1 MYKDSPFHRRLSL
14 GLLLWWLFTSV
25 ILPVWAPLARA
36 AGLAEMH
43 QLMTPDA
50 EPSGNAGAPSAAPPG
65 GPAGSLSDYF
75 IAGNLT
81 PQPDAARTP
90 SPDGTT
96 LPLLGSP
103 ETPDAGGGEPAEADD
118 PVPGHLQTLWGVLGQ
133 ESRTDAVRGMAEN
146 YISGMANQM
155 AESAVRDWLK
165 QKGNARIQF
174 TTQGEGS
181 ADVLVPLWDTGSDL
195 LFSQAGV
202 RRNQDRTLWNGGI
215 GGRHYIGDDWMLGS
229 NVFYDYDQTGR
240 NARWGVGLEARTDW
254 LSLSANRYF
263 RLTDWHQSPLRNMRD
278 YDERPANGY
287 DLRAKYWL
295 PSYPQLGG
303 ELTYEKYF
311 GKGVDLLNS
320 ASPDSLKN
328 SPHALTA
335 AVSYTPFP
343 LLTVSLGHTSGDVSE
358 TTAQLDFNWR
368 FGLSLAE
375 QLDGQSVA
383 IMRSLKGSRYD
394 LVDRNYNIVMQ
405 YRKQQLVA
413 LTLPAEARGEALSR
427 IAVSATAK
435 AKYGIR
441 DIVWQA
447 PELVSAG
454 GRIETTASPTDIRIV
469 LPAWNA
475 PDSGKR
481 NQYRLTAV
489 MTDVEG
495 NRTEPATMNIVV
507 DEATHIIKLELD
519 AARSPVGREVPGR
532 LTVTDS
538 SGQAVTG
545 LGLTLALT
553 PSAAGCELN
562 GQAQCDGYESVL
574 DAGGRHALTL
584 SHTKSGK
591 YTLRATLATGSRAE
605 TDIVFEA
612 DAASATLTEGSLT
625 VVTDNAPADGSA
637 VNRVKATV
645 TDSFG
650 NPVSGQTVTFA
661 AGSGAQISGA
671 VQTDERGEATAE
683 LSSTLA
689 GPVEVNAGIN
699 GVSRQ
704 VTVRFVADSRTA
716 QIAEGALSVEE
727 DGAVADGRSA
737 NRVRARVTDANNNV
751 VPGAMV
757 TFSAGNGAVIA
768 PSGMTGEDGELS
780 LPLTSVRAGESR
792 VTATIN
798 GGSREVTVRFIAG
811 AVSGQTSVLTATP
824 ASIAVDN
831 TETSQLTLA
840 LQDAQGNPVTGRHGG
855 ITFSVSGLA
864 AADHTL
870 SAVNYEQAEAGLYTA
885 TLKGKRVGTAV
896 VTAQADG
903 ETVGPVEVRLTSLSG
918 GDAVGADGSVTLDAT
933 SPVTAGEE
941 SRLTVT
947 LKDVNGNPVT
957 GAAGDIRVSSQ
968 VSDQAPA
975 TAWEESAATAGSYT
989 SSLLMTKV
997 GSHLLTATVSGSSR
1011 TGTRTVEVTA
1021 ATAESAVRH
1030 LTLEAAESVRAGD
1043 SLGVTV
1049 TLTDGWGNPVT
1060 GLGAAITL
1068 GDDKENPGTVSFTEV
1083 SPGRYRGTV
1092 TLTQAGEHT
1101 LSARLG
1107 NGLSAERGVTVNA
1120 GAAVAAAST
1129 LSPAAQSVKADGVAE
1144 AAVTLELKDGY
1155 GNLTDAGAPAAGSAL
1170 RQLSGVTGVS
1180 TGAWSRTETGKYRST
1195 VKGTTVGEATF
1206 SQTVGGVSLP
1216 AVKVTF
1222 LAQSGAESVAGV
1234 RLEAI
1239 PATMNAGEETQLTL
1253 RLTDANGNGVTGVAT
1268 ADIALSDSV
1277 TDGNSAL
1284 SSWEEGANGEY
1295 RAGLRLTVAGAHDL
1309 TATVN
1314 GQSGEA
1320 RVTVTPLSGEAYVET
1335 LSLRVSPE
1343 TITAGE
1349 SVTATVTLKD
1359 RWGNGVVNAGGSIG
1373 LTSSVETLSGTTFSA
1388 TGTAG
1393 EYAVTLPLTK
1403 VGVHTLTASA
1413 RNRGLDATDS
1423 VTVNPRAGRDSVKGV
1438 TLEASKSSLKVGDST
1453 VLKVTLTDEYG
1464 NGVTGVA
1471 GSDIA
1476 INGALTGQDVSSLS
1490 WSEGD
1495 AGVYTASALTMT
1507 IAGTHPLRATV
1518 NAQDSAPVE
1527 VIVSALNSVDAA
1539 DSVTLEASREALKV
1553 GENTVLKVTVKDRY
1567 GNGVTGLSGSDIALS
1582 GALEGQNVSGLS
1594 WEESSTGVYKAEL
1607 TMTKAGTHRLK
1618 ATVNHKESGEVPV
1631 TVAQPNVVSVVNSV
1645 ALAASVSQLVVG
1657 ETTELTVTL
1666 TDAYGNGVTG
1676 LSGSDIAISGALA
1689 GQEVSGLSWS
1699 EGDAGVY
1706 TSTALTMTKAGT
1718 HQLQA
1723 TVNTKTSNVV
1733 PVIVAQPNVVSVVNR
1748 VTLKAEPGALKV
1760 DETTVLEVTL
1770 TDAYGNGVTGL
1781 SGSDIA
1787 ISGAKP
1793 GQDLSGLSWTEGDA
1807 GVYTSSRLV
1816 MTIAG
1821 EHLLMAT
1828 VNLKNSDKARVNV
1841 ANLSGKE
1848 YVSAITLTTEP
1859 ADVAIEEGEDVVL
1872 SIVATDQYGNRVTG
1886 LTNSDIA
1893 IASNIAGQTATGL
1906 SWTEATGSDIGKY
1919 TSSALAMTIKG
1930 THILTATVNGKTA
1943 EAKPLVVKRMVVIS
1957 GVVTDITTDT
1967 GIKNASITITEGEA
1981 TIVSTTS
1988 DLKGNFSIRIA
1999 EGEYTIKAS
2008 AAGYLDTDLTTSDL
2022 ATEARKIAMIPEIFA
2037 NDIVVIHTTWAPSSD
2052 VDVALYDVALEK
2064 MAGFKRP
2071 YDVEEGKE
2079 KYGMSWDRDDK
2090 TGSNGGEVTTIRKS
2104 STGSK
2109 WKYLVMP
2116 YSTGARN
2123 HTVTVKPYV
2132 IDPVTRRA
2140 SAKDVSTITLC
2151 GALYHYKQVLTITRS
2166 GNQISVVKDNAINC
2180 EERESWYGGATSR
2193 SIGIKK

>member
-320 ASPDSLKN
+320 ASPDSLKDA
-328 SPHALTA
+328 PHALTA

-1021 ATAESAVRH
+1021 ATAESAVRY

-1092 TLTQAGEHT
+1092 TLTQVGEHT

-1144 AAVTLELKDGY
+1144 ATVTLELKDGY
-1155 GNLTDAGAPAAGSAL
+1155 GNLTDAGAPAAGSTL
-1170 RQLSGVTGVS
+1170 RQLDGVTGVS

-1403 VGVHTLTASA
+1403 VGRHHLKAMVGSDRTSGEVPVEVTQPDSA
-1413 RNRGLDATDS
+1413 DAADS
-1423 VTVNPRAGRDSVKGV
+1423 V
-1438 TLEASKSSLKVGDST
+1438 TLEASENSLKVGDST
-1453 VLKVTLTDEYG
+1453 VLTVTVEDRYG
-1464 NGVTGVA
+1464 NRVTGLS
-1471 GSDIA
+1471 GSDIG
-1476 INGALTGQDVSSLS
+1476 ISGALTGQDVSSLS

-1495 AGVYTASALTMT
+1495 AGVYTASA
-1507 IAGTHPLRATV
+1507 
-1518 NAQDSAPVE
+1518 
-1527 VIVSALNSVDAA
+1527 
-1539 DSVTLEASREALKV
+1539 
-1553 GENTVLKVTVKDRY
+1553 
-1567 GNGVTGLSGSDIALS
+1567 
-1582 GALEGQNVSGLS
+1582 
-1594 WEESSTGVYKAEL
+1594 L

-1631 TVAQPNVVSVVNSV
+1631 TVAQPGEVNAADRVSLKVNSV
-1645 ALAASVSQLVVG
+1645 VHSVALKAGDSA
-1657 ETTELTVTL
+1657 ELTVTIE
-1666 TDAYGNGVTG
+1666 DRYGNRVTGLAGGNNRNIDIWGMVAGQSNEGLHWQEGSGENVGIYTSTMTMTRAGEHQLKARVNADEPVDSNVVPVSVAQPDSAGVVEYVYLSASREALSVGESTVLTVTLEDRYNNRVTG
-1676 LSGSDIAISGALA
+1676 LSGSDIVLSGALE
-1689 GQEVSGLSWS
+1689 GQEVSGLRWNEVST
-1699 EGDAGVY
+1699 GVY
-1706 TSTALTMTKAGT
+1706 EAELTMTKAGA
-1718 HQLQA
+1718 HRLKA
-1723 TVNTKTSNVV
+1723 TVNHKESGEV
-1733 PVIVAQPNVVSVVNR
+1733 PVTVAQQNDVNAVGR
-1748 VTLKAEPGALKV
+1748 VHLEATPGALTAGESTVLSVTLKDRYNNP
-1760 DETTVLEVTL
+1760 
-1770 TDAYGNGVTGL
+1770 VTGL
-1781 SGSDIA
+1781 SG
-1787 ISGAKP
+1787 G
-1793 GQDLSGLSWTEGDA
+1793 DLIIIKDLFVDEEVTGLSWRETGS
-1807 GVYTSSRLV
+1807 GIYTSSALMMKLAGTHSLQAKV
-1816 MTIAG
+1816 VTNIGEYDDSATIQVNHPSGSRYVKQVEFKVPAEFNAGEEVTAEVTIKDEYGNGVAGVAEAITLTEGAYVLNINFRTTDTVGVYKGMLTLTKAG
-1821 EHLLMAT
+1821 EHLLKVTISEANETKLVKVNPLAAAALYLKSISAGASVGENT
-1828 VNLKNSDKARVNV
+1828 VVTVRLTDRFGNGVSGFAADIRLSDDR
-1841 ANLSGKE
+1841 
-1848 YVSAITLTTEP
+1848 
-1859 ADVAIEEGEDVVL
+1859 EDL
-1872 SIVATDQYGNRVTG
+1872 
-1886 LTNSDIA
+1886 SDIRFRP
-1893 IASNIAGQTATGL
+1893 
-1906 SWTEATGSDIGKY
+1906 
-1919 TSSALAMTIKG
+1919 SS
-1930 THILTATVNGKTA
+1930 V
-1943 EAKPLVVKRMVVIS
+1943 
-1957 GVVTDITTDT
+1957 
-1967 GIKNASITITEGEA
+1967 
-1981 TIVSTTS
+1981 
-1988 DLKGNFSIRIA
+1988 
-1999 EGEYTIKAS
+1999 EGEYEATV
-2008 AAGYLDTDLTTSDL
+2008 LLTRGALQHTMT
-2022 ATEARKIAMIPEIFA
+2022 ATMIYGVDQF
-2037 NDIVVIHTTWAPSSD
+2037 NSTKSWW
-2052 VDVALYDVALEK
+2052 VDVPSGSRHVV
-2064 MAGFKRP
+2064 GF
-2071 YDVEEGKE
+2071 
-2079 KYGMSWDRDDK
+2079 SIDDLQQRA
-2090 TGSNGGEVTTIRKS
+2090 GSNQQADILVSVRDRYDNHVRLNASDFTISSSLDGQLPVSLRVAGSGTTAQ
-2104 STGSK
+2104 
-2109 WKYLVMP
+2109 
-2116 YSTGARN
+2116 YS
-2123 HTVTVKPYV
+2123 
-2132 IDPVTRRA
+2132 
-2140 SAKDVSTITLC
+2140 
-2151 GALYHYKQVLTITRS
+2151 LTIISLSPGRHTLTLTLNGISETRE
-2166 GNQISVVKDNAINC
+2166 IDIIPA
-2180 EERESWYGGATSR
+2180 GG
-2193 SIGIKK
+2193 